1 MTKVSFEGTFLFALN
16 VAKNGPKKE
25 VILSFHKMLWLV
37 FPRSNLKWKTL
48 QYLFSCAN
56 LISGKILVH
65 KLLTKMLSSNQIAGF
80 FDHQYIWK
88 KCLIFLDF
96 LYGDIHVGKVACET
110 ATFSWACS
118 DVLTNLQVFTS
129 SNLYRVSKSLFG

>member
-1 MTKVSFEGTFLFALN
+1 MTKVSFDAKFLFALN

-48 QYLFSCAN
+48 QSLFSCAN
-56 LISGKILVH
+56 LISDSQAIDQNALVEPDCGILW
-65 KLLTKMLSSNQIAGF
+65 SSIYLEEMPNFLGF
-80 FDHQYIWK
+80 FVWRYP
-88 KCLIFLDF
+88 L
-96 LYGDIHVGKVACET
+96 GKVACET
-110 ATFSWACS
+110 ATFGWACS